1 MLSRVQGTRGYV
13 APEWTL
19 KSSNHRKGHV
29 QGFQSGKARRWG
41 AAQSPRRRL
50 GGLRRAKASL
60 KQGDGE
66 PPCRLGDA
74 LKTLEI
80 CHSRQARIMR
90 NQSSPNPQFVSPV

>member
-50 GGLRRAKASL
+50 GELRRAKASL

-66 PPCRLGDA
+66 PPFRLGDA
-74 LKTLEI
+74 LKTEL
-80 CHSRQARIMR
+80 
-90 NQSSPNPQFVSPV
+90 

>member
-29 QGFQSGKARRWG
+29 QGFQSGKARRG
-41 AAQSPRRRL
+41 DGEPLSRL
-50 GGLRRAKASL
+50 GELRRAKASL

-74 LKTLEI
+74 LKTL
-80 CHSRQARIMR
+80 AM
-90 NQSSPNPQFVSPV
+90 FTAMV